1 MEMILLRRHLGSK
14 ATEGRLFVD
23 GKHECYTL
31 EDVVRDKKVPGE
43 TAIPAGRYE
52 VIVNE
57 STRFKRPMPLLMN
70 VPNFEGVRIHTGN
83 TDADTHGCILVGTDP
98 GAAFDDKLANSKA
111 AYDAL
116 FPKIQVAL
124 ARKEKVWLTIIEE
137 MQRG

>member
-1 MEMILLRRHLGSK
+1 MEMILLRRHLGAK

-23 GKHECYTL
+23 GKQECYTL
-31 EDVVRDKKVPGE
+31 EDVVRDKKIPGE

-52 VIVNE
+52 VTVNE
-57 STRFKRPMPLLMN
+57 STRFKQLMPLLMN

-98 GAAFDDKLANSKA
+98 GSAFDDQIANSKA
-111 AYDAL
+111 AYAAL
-116 FPKIQVAL
+116 FPKIQAAL
-124 ARKEKVWLTIIEE
+124 ARREKVWITIIEE